1 MTTEAEDQ
9 TADVPRWFQAFAE
22 ENARQHQEL
31 GERISGIAIGLN
43 GKIDAVAADLNG
55 RIDSA
60 ATELNGKLDTL
71 LNQTFRPSS
80 NY

>member
-1 MTTEAEDQ
+1 MTTEAGDQ
-9 TADVPRWFQAFAE
+9 AQAADMPLWFQAFVE

-31 GERISGIAIGLN
+31 GERVSGIAIGLN

-55 RIDSA
+55 
-60 ATELNGKLDTL
+60 KLDTL